1 MTGVLPDPPPIPDPR
16 PGAHPAIS
24 MAGVSKRFSLSRR
37 QSITAVEDID
47 LAVAHGE
54 FVAVIGPSGC
64 GKSTILRMLAGL
76 ETPTSGTVELNGASP
91 AELVAA
97 HRLGVAFQEHA
108 LLPWLSAWDNIA
120 LPFRVMGAKP
130 DAERIT
136 SLIRLVGLSGFERAR
151 PKQLSGGMR
160 QRIAIARALALE
172 PDLLLLDEPFGALDA
187 VTRRRMNLE
196 LQDIWAEQSITSVLV
211 THSVDEAIF
220 LADRIIVL
228 TERPGRI
235 KIIEDVPF
243 GRPRRRELMSAADFH
258 SLADELTLAIDSGE
272 PSPSEAGA

>member
-1 MTGVLPDPPPIPDPR
+1 MTADTPLPA
-16 PGAHPAIS
+16 GSASGLSQAIEI
-24 MAGVSKRFSLSRR
+24 AGVTKRFTMSRR
-37 QSITAVEDID
+37 QFLVAVDDID
-47 LAVAHGE
+47 LSVAQGE
-54 FVAVIGPSGC
+54 FVAIIGPSGC

-76 ETPTSGTVELNGASP
+76 ERPTAGTVQLNGASP

-130 DAERIT
+130 DADRIS

-160 QRIAIARALALE
+160 QRVAIARALALE
-172 PDLLLLDEPFGALDA
+172 PELLLLDEPFGALDA

-196 LQDIWAEQSITSVLV
+196 LQSIWAEQRITSVLV

-220 LADRIIVL
+220 LADRVIVL

-235 KIIEDVPF
+235 KVIEEVPF
-243 GRPRRRELMSAADFH
+243 GRPRSRELMTTEEFH
-258 SLADELTLAIDSGE
+258 SLADKLMLAIDTGE
-272 PSPSEAGA
+272 GND